1 MKSRW
6 CGVAL
11 LLLST
16 TLSAQASTAH
26 ICRVYF
32 QEADKF
38 LAYISTRDDLKH
50 NMPEIN
56 GNFEQNKKQISA
68 ASLTKQKEICEK
80 GMLELKSLNEMF
92 GPKEA
97 NHKK

>member
-1 MKSRW
+1 MKSLW
-6 CGVAL
+6 WGVAL

-16 TLSAQASTAH
+16 TLSVQASTAH
-26 ICRVYF
+26 TCRVYF

-50 NMPEIN
+50 NMPEISS
-56 GNFEQNKKQISA
+56 NFEQNKKQISA

-80 GMLELKSLNEMF
+80 GMQELKSLNEMF
-92 GPKEA
+92 GPKEIIS
-97 NHKK
+97 KK